1 MEQNL
6 RRQLQEAEEELTR
19 TRQELDE
26 KSQQLR
32 QLRQALPLP
41 EPERLYENI
50 IKLCHNFNSC
60 TTRVTELN
68 NRINA
73 LRRSSDSYDN
83 RLHNVELLEL
93 SVENLRIEM
102 TFTRFQLRTLFTI
115 PALLCAAGNTTKDIW
130 DAWMDRPHRN
140 DMGLPLLVQPDQI
153 EMVATDQLQQL
164 THHHQSLMEIRTS
177 LMEEDRETAF
187 DFRKQMSEAVA
198 KLQSSLDS
206 ALLAKDLQE
215 QAQQPP
221 LGPEGI
227 AMHDQEREAIQ
238 ENVEFLEG
246 VELEEAEANEEE
258 EPPNLRERLR
268 EEDGNRREYIQ
279 QELQQLKQA
288 RDNLRLIID
297 ELRQHPTC
305 PPRRYGYGAI
315 SNNAERLMRCAFCR
329 SVGRHYSDSCDEI
342 TSVTERR
349 QMIEDRDRCVE
360 CLENCKGRQLC
371 PKYYAR
377 CFHCG
382 EFDHHSA
389 LCELPDRSEE
399 VAERLARA
407 RRSLEDT
414 YQRIEFLEHEMRLLH
429 N

>member
-1 MEQNL
+1 
-6 RRQLQEAEEELTR
+6 
-19 TRQELDE
+19 
-26 KSQQLR
+26 
-32 QLRQALPLP
+32 
-41 EPERLYENI
+41 
-50 IKLCHNFNSC
+50 
-60 TTRVTELN
+60 
-68 NRINA
+68 
-73 LRRSSDSYDN
+73 
-83 RLHNVELLEL
+83 
-93 SVENLRIEM
+93 
-102 TFTRFQLRTLFTI
+102 
-115 PALLCAAGNTTKDIW
+115 
-130 DAWMDRPHRN
+130 MDRPHRN

-215 QAQQPP
+215 RSAPDVNFQNEEAIDVADENEEPEAPANPHQEAQQPP

-399 VAERLARA
+399 VAE
-407 RRSLEDT
+407 SF
-414 YQRIEFLEHEMRLLH
+414 QRIIANVRPSSGSQTPHAE
-429 N
+429 